1 MDLVYDKM
9 KHPKTINWNTPPHST
24 TLSKRQWY
32 PENLTTGDLTCPP
45 VKKVIPIS
53 IGFSNMGYCSSSR
66 MECHQK
72 LIRFLQSISFHF
84 PE

>member
-24 TLSKRQWY
+24 TLNKRQWY

-45 VKKVIPIS
+45 VKKSHP
-53 IGFSNMGYCSSSR
+53 
-66 MECHQK
+66 
-72 LIRFLQSISFHF
+72 HF
-84 PE
+84 YRI